1 MKSSDG
7 LNKEKG
13 KTTEI
18 WDKLVEIHRIKKKN
32 LTSINWLSF
41 RKKYSGI
48 KTVIFKNLTE
58 SGKEFWLKTRD
69 MQVKLGVKNLFD
81 LVRNEIHGIFN
92 TKNPTKE
99 QIWNYKD
106 LLWWLPLHY
115 WRTCL
120 KNNNSLQGI
129 NTESN

>member
-1 MKSSDG
+1 M
-7 LNKEKG
+7 
-13 KTTEI
+13 
-18 WDKLVEIHRIKKKN
+18 EIHRIKKKN

-106 LLWWLPLHY
+106 LL
-115 WRTCL
+115 
-120 KNNNSLQGI
+120 
-129 NTESN
+129 